1 MSKIE
6 ASQWRR
12 YFIGVLIGFVVF
24 VSLIRSP
31 AVTSSFQFDSL
42 VADSRESPVE
52 RTKSFEEIVANLPN
66 AKQIRAMP
74 LAPHPRLLASES
86 RFAEIKKLIKTD
98 EKMKQWYDKLY
109 EDAETFLDEEPSEY
123 EFQDEIRMLDVS
135 RLVLE
140 RVTTL
145 ALVYRIN
152 QDERFLQRAWKEL
165 KAASEFPNWN
175 PDHFLDTAEMTNA
188 FAIGY
193 DWMYEYWDEERRKII
208 SSAIVEKGL
217 VPAFND
223 YTQEIWW
230 TKTTNNWNQVCNG
243 GIGIG
248 ALAVLDINPKL
259 SSEILYKGLQR
270 LPQAMKQ
277 YEPDGAWSEGPGY
290 WHYATKY
297 NSLFLASLETSF
309 NNDFELSE
317 IKGFSETGSFPIY
330 MTGAFGISFNFSD
343 SKEGRFRSPQLFWMA
358 NKFDKPIYNFY
369 QQEVARPE
377 AMDLIWYEPL
387 EKRISLKQLP
397 LDRYFRSSEIVSMR
411 SSWTNPQGM
420 FVGFKA
426 GDNKFG
432 HSNLDLGTF
441 VLDASGIRWAVE
453 LGSDEYSLPGY
464 FDRQEERWQYYRT
477 RAEGQ
482 NTLVINPDSE
492 PDQNPEAKSKII
504 DFNSQSNQ
512 VSAVADLT
520 PAYASDVERLF
531 RKITLDRKQQKMVI
545 QDNII
550 ARSPINAWW
559 FMHTEA
565 DIELD
570 RDGKKALLFQDDVSL
585 PIEILDCDRCY
596 FEVLDAKPMKTSPN
610 PSGQESN
617 RGFKKLAIK
626 LDNFRQE
633 QLKVAFG
640 Y

>member
-1 MSKIE
+1 MSKIK
-6 ASQWRR
+6 AYWRV
-12 YFIGVLIGFVVF
+12 YFIGVLTGLVVF
-24 VSLIRSP
+24 VGLIRSFT
-31 AVTSSFQFDSL
+31 AVSSPQFDSF
-42 VADSRESPVE
+42 VVDSRQ
-52 RTKSFEEIVANLPN
+52 TFEEIVNNLPN
-66 AKQIRAMP
+66 KEQIRATS

-86 RFAEIKKLIKTD
+86 RFTEIKKLIETD
-98 EKMKQWYDKLY
+98 GKMKKWYDKLY
-109 EDAETFLDEEPSEY
+109 KDAETFLAEKPPEY
-123 EFQDEIRMLDVS
+123 KLQDEIRMLDVS

-145 ALVYRIN
+145 ALVYRLDR
-152 QDERFLQRAWKEL
+152 DERFLQRAWEEL

-175 PDHFLDTAEMTNA
+175 PSHFLDTAEMTYA

-193 DWMYEYWDEERRKII
+193 DWMYEYWNEERQKII

-217 VPAFND
+217 IAAFND

-248 ALAVLDINPKL
+248 ALAVLDINPEL
-259 SSEILYKGLQR
+259 ASEILYQGLQR
-270 LPQAMKQ
+270 LPQAMKK

-309 NNDFELSE
+309 NNDFDLSK

-330 MTGAFGISFNFSD
+330 MTGASGISFNFSD

-358 NKFDKPIYNFY
+358 NKFDKPIYSFY
-369 QQEVARPE
+369 QQKVARPE
-377 AMDLIWYEPL
+377 AIDLIWYKPL
-387 EKRISLKQLP
+387 KKRIFLKQLP
-397 LDRYFRSSEIVSMR
+397 LDRYFRGSEIVSMR
-411 SSWTNPQGM
+411 SSWTNPQGI

-426 GDNKFG
+426 GDNKSG

-441 VLDASGIRWAVE
+441 VLDAFGIRWAIE
-453 LGSDEYSLPGY
+453 LGSDEYNLPGY
-464 FDRQEERWQYYRT
+464 FDRQEKRWRYYRT
-477 RAEGQ
+477 RSEGQ
-482 NTLVINPDSE
+482 NTLVINPDGE
-492 PDQNPEAKSKII
+492 PDQNPEAKSEIVY
-504 DFNSQSNQ
+504 FNSKLNR

-520 PAYASDVERLF
+520 PAYVPDVDRLL
-531 RKITLDRKQQKMVI
+531 RKITLDRKQQKVLI

-550 ARSPINAWW
+550 SRNSINAWW

-565 DIELD
+565 DIDLD
-570 RDGKKALLFQDDVSL
+570 RSKKKAILSQDGIRL
-585 PIEILDCDRCY
+585 PIEILDCDRCH
-596 FEVLDAKPMKTSPN
+596 FEILDAKPMKVSPN

-617 RGFKKLAIK
+617 YGIKKLAIK
-626 LDNFRQE
+626 LENIKKE
-633 QLKVAFG
+633 QLQVAFS